1 MPEMYTE
8 TNRLGWRGKEKHSLT
23 NSVIFKYK
31 LYIFNINCRINIK

>member
-23 NSVIFKYK
+23 NSVALNRNFTFLI
-31 LYIFNINCRINIK
+31 